1 MTVGELL
8 ELLEDFPEDAEVRLA
23 HQPSWPFEYSIET
36 VADSAGEQTSCSECG
51 IDWDEHD
58 EEGCDE
64 KRPELPDLIDEPP
77 VVYIAEGEQIGYL
90 PGSAARA
97 LGWK

>member
-58 EEGCDE
+58 EECCDE
-64 KRPELPDLIDEPP
+64 KRPD

-90 PGSAARA
+90 PGAAARA